1 MRTEEASPALPATN
15 NLSLSG
21 RSVLSWLRFLRS
33 PLWLC
38 LLLALLIRA
47 WLVVHTQG
55 VIAGDEAMVGLQAE
69 NILRGQHPVYYYGQ
83 PYMGSLEAYFAA
95 LLFAIAGPSVWTLR
109 AVSILLSVLL
119 VALTWRLAGALADTT
134 QLPTYARRRFMI
146 IAALVAALAPVYDAV
161 IELRMMGGYIEAF
174 VIMAW
179 LLLSGF
185 RLVQRWQA
193 GASTR
198 ELALRWAGIGLLIGL
213 GMWTDPLIISA
224 VLAIALWIAGYIIL
238 KLVKLGEQSEGEQ
251 GAEGDHKGLVKIP
264 RIFLALPTP
273 PPSPLRTDASKNPI
287 RVSSLLKGTLLL
299 VAAIPA
305 FCVGF
310 VPAIIWGLKHQWQNM
325 AYIFNNGSDIASS
338 RLTTIVHI
346 QSYYNTCIA
355 PRIIGGA
362 LPSQADVTYTNPQLL
377 TIGLVVGVFCIFASI
392 AAIALSLYWRN
403 PFLSDIRRLTG
414 YPLLFAACSTL
425 TFSVSNVSIRALAV
439 GCGPWDLVGRYATPL
454 LIAVPFFIAGIF
466 TAISAYLQEM
476 SNGQPQV
483 KDEVD
488 STPWSRAITRSP
500 FSMAVQAGLLI
511 LLDVYLGSQSYAY
524 FTANAGYTFQTS
536 ACTMAPANN
545 DQVIAFMQSQH
556 IRYAWS
562 HGWMGD
568 PIAFKTDGAIVTADA
583 RFLTGV
589 QPYLGRIPAYTL
601 AVWHAN
607 RPSLLTLAKHDD
619 ANPPQLQYLAT
630 QHITYRVTRFSSEPG
645 FDLLLI
651 TPLNRSITPSQADT
665 VTQSSVFGYC

>member
-1 MRTEEASPALPATN
+1 
-15 NLSLSG
+15 
-21 RSVLSWLRFLRS
+21 
-33 PLWLC
+33 
-38 LLLALLIRA
+38 
-47 WLVVHTQG
+47 
-55 VIAGDEAMVGLQAE
+55 
-69 NILRGQHPVYYYGQ
+69 
-83 PYMGSLEAYFAA
+83 
-95 LLFAIAGPSVWTLR
+95 
-109 AVSILLSVLL
+109 
-119 VALTWRLAGALADTT
+119 
-134 QLPTYARRRFMI
+134 
-146 IAALVAALAPVYDAV
+146 
-161 IELRMMGGYIEAF
+161 
-174 VIMAW
+174 
-179 LLLSGF
+179 
-185 RLVQRWQA
+185 
-193 GASTR
+193 
-198 ELALRWAGIGLLIGL
+198 
-213 GMWTDPLIISA
+213 MWTDPLIVSA

-238 KLVKLGEQSEGEQ
+238 KLVKLGEQSEGE
-251 GAEGDHKGLVKIP
+251 
-264 RIFLALPTP
+264 RR
-273 PPSPLRTDASKNPI
+273 PSLL
-287 RVSSLLKGTLLL
+287 SLLKGTLLL

-310 VPAIIWGLKHQWQNM
+310 VPAIIWGLKHHWQNM
-325 AYIFNNGSDIASS
+325 AYIFNNGSDISSS
-338 RLTTIVHI
+338 RLTTILHI

-362 LPSQADVTYTNPQLL
+362 LPSQADVTYTDPHLL

-425 TFSVSNVSIRALAV
+425 TFSVSNVSIRALQV

-454 LIAVPFFIAGIF
+454 LIAVPFIIAGIF

-511 LLDVYLGSQSYAY
+511 LLAVYLGSQSYAY

-545 DQVIAFMQSQH
+545 DQVIAFMESQH

-601 AVWHAN
+601 AVWHAG
-607 RPSLLTLAKHDD
+607 RPSILTLARHDD

-651 TPLNRSITPSQADT
+651 TPLNRSLSPSEVNN

>member
-1 MRTEEASPALPATN
+1 MRTEEASLALPATN
-15 NLSLSG
+15 NPSLSG
-21 RSVLSWLRFLRS
+21 RSPLRWLRFLRS

-238 KLVKLGEQSEGEQ
+238 KLVKLGEQSEGE
-251 GAEGDHKGLVKIP
+251 
-264 RIFLALPTP
+264 RR
-273 PPSPLRTDASKNPI
+273 PSLL
-287 RVSSLLKGTLLL
+287 SLLKGTLLL

-511 LLDVYLGSQSYAY
+511 LLAVYLGSQSYAY

>member
-1 MRTEEASPALPATN
+1 MRTEEASLALPATN
-15 NLSLSG
+15 NPSLPG
-21 RSVLSWLRFLRS
+21 RSPLRWLRFLRS

-109 AVSILLSVLL
+109 AVSILLSV
-119 VALTWRLAGALADTT
+119 
-134 QLPTYARRRFMI
+134 
-146 IAALVAALAPVYDAV
+146 
-161 IELRMMGGYIEAF
+161 
-174 VIMAW
+174 
-179 LLLSGF
+179 F

-238 KLVKLGEQSEGEQ
+238 KLVKLGEQSEGE
-251 GAEGDHKGLVKIP
+251 
-264 RIFLALPTP
+264 RR
-273 PPSPLRTDASKNPI
+273 PSLL
-287 RVSSLLKGTLLL
+287 SLLKGTLLL

-377 TIGLVVGVFCIFASI
+377 TLGLVVGLFCIFASI

-414 YPLLFAACSTL
+414 YPLLFAACSAL

-476 SNGQPQV
+476 SNRQPQV
-483 KDEVD
+483 KDKVD

-511 LLDVYLGSQSYAY
+511 LLAVYLGSQSYAY

>member
-1 MRTEEASPALPATN
+1 MRTEEASLALPATN
-15 NLSLSG
+15 NPSLPG
-21 RSVLSWLRFLRS
+21 RSPLRWLRFLRS

-238 KLVKLGEQSEGEQ
+238 KLVKLGEQSEGE
-251 GAEGDHKGLVKIP
+251 
-264 RIFLALPTP
+264 RR
-273 PPSPLRTDASKNPI
+273 PSLL
-287 RVSSLLKGTLLL
+287 SLLKGTLLL

-377 TIGLVVGVFCIFASI
+377 TLGLVVGVFCIFASI

-476 SNGQPQV
+476 RNGQPQV
-483 KDEVD
+483 KDKVD

-511 LLDVYLGSQSYAY
+511 LLAVYLGSQSYAY

>member
-1 MRTEEASPALPATN
+1 MRTEEASLALPATN
-15 NLSLSG
+15 NPSLPG
-21 RSVLSWLRFLRS
+21 RSPLRWLRFLRS

-238 KLVKLGEQSEGEQ
+238 KLVKLGEQSEGE
-251 GAEGDHKGLVKIP
+251 
-264 RIFLALPTP
+264 RR
-273 PPSPLRTDASKNPI
+273 PSLL
-287 RVSSLLKGTLLL
+287 SLLKGTLLL

-377 TIGLVVGVFCIFASI
+377 TLGLVVGVFCIFASI

-476 SNGQPQV
+476 SNRQPQV
-483 KDEVD
+483 KDKVD

-511 LLDVYLGSQSYAY
+511 LLAVYLGSQSYAY

>member
-1 MRTEEASPALPATN
+1 MRTEEASLALPATN
-15 NLSLSG
+15 NPSLPG
-21 RSVLSWLRFLRS
+21 RSPLRWLRFLRS

-174 VIMAW
+174 VIMA
-179 LLLSGF
+179 S
-185 RLVQRWQA
+185 
-193 GASTR
+193 
-198 ELALRWAGIGLLIGL
+198 
-213 GMWTDPLIISA
+213 
-224 VLAIALWIAGYIIL
+224 
-238 KLVKLGEQSEGEQ
+238 
-251 GAEGDHKGLVKIP
+251 
-264 RIFLALPTP
+264 
-273 PPSPLRTDASKNPI
+273 
-287 RVSSLLKGTLLL
+287 LLL

-377 TIGLVVGVFCIFASI
+377 TLGLVVGVFCIFASI

-511 LLDVYLGSQSYAY
+511 LLAVYLGSQSYAY

>member
-1 MRTEEASPALPATN
+1 MRTEEASLALPATN
-15 NLSLSG
+15 NSSLSG
-21 RSVLSWLRFLRS
+21 RSPLRWLRFLRS

-174 VIMAW
+174 AIMAW

-193 GASTR
+193 GVSTR

-238 KLVKLGEQSEGEQ
+238 KLVKLGEQSEGE
-251 GAEGDHKGLVKIP
+251 
-264 RIFLALPTP
+264 RR
-273 PPSPLRTDASKNPI
+273 PSLL
-287 RVSSLLKGTLLL
+287 SLLKGTLLL

-325 AYIFNNGSDIASS
+325 AYIFNNGSDISSS

-377 TIGLVVGVFCIFASI
+377 TLGLVVGVFCIFASI

-500 FSMAVQAGLLI
+500 SSMAVQAGLLI
-511 LLDVYLGSQSYAY
+511 LLAVYLGSQSYAY

-607 RPSLLTLAKHDD
+607 RPSLLTLVRHDD
-619 ANPPQLQYLAT
+619 ANPPQLQYLASK
-630 QHITYRVTRFSSEPG
+630 HITYRVTRFSSEPG

-651 TPLNRSITPSQADT
+651 TPLNRSLSPSEVT
-665 VTQSSVFGYC
+665 NVTQSSVFGYC

>member
-1 MRTEEASPALPATN
+1 MRTEEASLALPATN
-15 NLSLSG
+15 NPSLPG
-21 RSVLSWLRFLRS
+21 RSPLRWLRFLRS

-238 KLVKLGEQSEGEQ
+238 KLVKLGEQSEGE
-251 GAEGDHKGLVKIP
+251 
-264 RIFLALPTP
+264 RR
-273 PPSPLRTDASKNPI
+273 PSLL
-287 RVSSLLKGTLLL
+287 SLLKGTLLL

-377 TIGLVVGVFCIFASI
+377 TLGLVVGVFCIFASI

-511 LLDVYLGSQSYAY
+511 LLAVYLGSQSYAY

>member
-1 MRTEEASPALPATN
+1 MRTEEASLALPATN
-15 NLSLSG
+15 NPSLPG
-21 RSVLSWLRFLRS
+21 RSPLRWLRFLRS

-119 VALTWRLAGALADTT
+119 VALTWRLAGALADTS

-238 KLVKLGEQSEGEQ
+238 KLVKLGEQSEGE
-251 GAEGDHKGLVKIP
+251 
-264 RIFLALPTP
+264 RR
-273 PPSPLRTDASKNPI
+273 PSLL
-287 RVSSLLKGTLLL
+287 SLLKGTLLL

-377 TIGLVVGVFCIFASI
+377 TLGLVVGVFCIFASI

-476 SNGQPQV
+476 SNRQPQV
-483 KDEVD
+483 KDKVD

-511 LLDVYLGSQSYAY
+511 LLAVYLGSQSYAY

>member
-1 MRTEEASPALPATN
+1 MRTEEASLALPATN
-15 NLSLSG
+15 NPSLPG
-21 RSVLSWLRFLRS
+21 RSPLRWLRFLRS

-238 KLVKLGEQSEGEQ
+238 KLVKLGEQSEGE
-251 GAEGDHKGLVKIP
+251 
-264 RIFLALPTP
+264 RR
-273 PPSPLRTDASKNPI
+273 PSLL
-287 RVSSLLKGTLLL
+287 SLLKGTLLL

-377 TIGLVVGVFCIFASI
+377 TLGLVVGVFCIFASI

-414 YPLLFAACSTL
+414 YPLLFAACSAL

-476 SNGQPQV
+476 SNRQPQV
-483 KDEVD
+483 KDKVD

-511 LLDVYLGSQSYAY
+511 LLAVYLGSQSYAY

>member
-1 MRTEEASPALPATN
+1 MRTEEASLALPATN
-15 NLSLSG
+15 NTSLPG
-21 RSVLSWLRFLRS
+21 RSPLRWLRFLRS

-109 AVSILLSVLL
+109 AVSILLSVLA
-119 VALTWRLAGALADTT
+119 VALNWRLAGALADTS
-134 QLPTYARRRFMI
+134 QLPTYARRR
-146 IAALVAALAPVYDAV
+146 
-161 IELRMMGGYIEAF
+161 F

-238 KLVKLGEQSEGEQ
+238 KLVKLGEQSEGE
-251 GAEGDHKGLVKIP
+251 
-264 RIFLALPTP
+264 RR
-273 PPSPLRTDASKNPI
+273 PSLL
-287 RVSSLLKGTLLL
+287 SLLKGTLLL

-377 TIGLVVGVFCIFASI
+377 TLGLVVGVFCIFASI

-476 SNGQPQV
+476 SNRQPQV
-483 KDEVD
+483 KDKVD

-511 LLDVYLGSQSYAY
+511 LLAVYLGSQSYAY

>member
-1 MRTEEASPALPATN
+1 MRTEEASLAIPATK
-15 NLSLSG
+15 NLSLST
-21 RSVLSWLRFLRS
+21 RSRWRWLRFLRS

-47 WLVVHTQG
+47 WLVIHTQG

-83 PYMGSLEAYFAA
+83 PYMGSLEAYLAA

-119 VALTWRLAGALADTT
+119 VALTWRLAGAMADTT

-224 VLAIALWIAGYIIL
+224 VLAIALWIAGYIVF
-238 KLVKLGEQSEGEQ
+238 KLVRLRAQSEDE
-251 GAEGDHKGLVKIP
+251 
-264 RIFLALPTP
+264 RR
-273 PPSPLRTDASKNPI
+273 PSLL
-287 RVSSLLKGTLLL
+287 SLLKGTLLL

-305 FCVGF
+305 FFVGF
-310 VPAIIWGLKHQWQNM
+310 VPAIIWGAEHQWQNI
-325 AYIFNNGSDIASS
+325 AYIFNNGSNLSGS

-362 LPSQADVTYTNPQLL
+362 LPSQADVSYTNPHLL

-392 AAIALSLYWRN
+392 AAIVLSLYWRN

-414 YPLLFAACSTL
+414 YPLLFGACSAF
-425 TFSVSNVSIRALAV
+425 TFSVSSVSIRALQV
-439 GCGPWDLVGRYATPL
+439 GCGPWDLVGR
-454 LIAVPFFIAGIF
+454 
-466 TAISAYLQEM
+466 
-476 SNGQPQV
+476 
-483 KDEVD
+483 
-488 STPWSRAITRSP
+488 
-500 FSMAVQAGLLI
+500 
-511 LLDVYLGSQSYAY
+511 
-524 FTANAGYTFQTS
+524 
-536 ACTMAPANN
+536 
-545 DQVIAFMQSQH
+545 
-556 IRYAWS
+556 
-562 HGWMGD
+562 
-568 PIAFKTDGAIVTADA
+568 
-583 RFLTGV
+583 
-589 QPYLGRIPAYTL
+589 
-601 AVWHAN
+601 
-607 RPSLLTLAKHDD
+607 
-619 ANPPQLQYLAT
+619 
-630 QHITYRVTRFSSEPG
+630 
-645 FDLLLI
+645 
-651 TPLNRSITPSQADT
+651 
-665 VTQSSVFGYC
+665 